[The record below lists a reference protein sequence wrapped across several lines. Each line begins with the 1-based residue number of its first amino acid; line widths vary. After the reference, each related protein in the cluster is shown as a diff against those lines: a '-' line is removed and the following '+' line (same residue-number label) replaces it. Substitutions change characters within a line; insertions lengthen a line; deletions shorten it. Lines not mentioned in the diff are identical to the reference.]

1 MESADMLQIKDNR
14 GNVIVTLDE
23 PITKESIAIRKAG
36 EILVKNASKIAGD
49 GKLIKS
55 IGIFVNIEHGELE
68 PIEVSVDRVIPTV
81 EIGDDLDEW

>member
-14 GNVIVTLDE
+14 GTVIVTLDE

-36 EILVKNASKIAGD
+36 EILVKNASKITGD

-55 IGIFVNIEHGELE
+55 ISIFVNIEHGELG